1 MAYARGKYA
10 KAISDRSGMAFSYNE
25 MVTEWN
31 GSFVHRSE
39 FEPKHPQIIRKH
51 IKADAVALANARP
64 RQKDDNKDF
73 LLYIT
78 SGFFTEGGDSGINSG
93 ASMTA
98 DQSNS
103 ILGTNLTSFEA
114 TSSIGEVTIV
124 IS

>member
-1 MAYARGKYA
+1 MMLEPTVPCPCVILPTYLIMALKELFFEETEAFFIEFPSRNF
-10 KAISDRSGMAFSYNE
+10 RS
-25 MVTEWN
+25 N
-31 GSFVHRSE
+31 GLLGH
-39 FEPKHPQIIRKH
+39 
-51 IKADAVALANARP
+51 N
-64 RQKDDNKDF
+64 NF

-98 DQSNS
+98 DQSNG

-114 TSSIGEVTIV
+114 TSSIGEVTII